1 MSLNSCRPRPR
12 PRRREGAI
20 ELRTRVSNLLS
31 RWAASCDVRKNN
43 AKDSGNYYYK
53 RVVVS
58 FTSFLL
64 SLILLE
70 IVVWKSTS

>member
-1 MSLNSCRPRPR
+1 M
-12 PRRREGAI
+12 I

-31 RWAASCDVRKNN
+31 RWAASSDERKNK